1 MEQLQEKITIILYY
15 LVQSVIAPTK
25 VKIKIVSLEL
35 WVWSCLLLWVDMDV
49 LNNLIQIILIFYLK
63 KTVCLVYSWKFTENN
78 KYKFPIFLN
87 MSHVR

>member
-49 LNNLIQIILIFYLK
+49 LNNLIQIILIF
-63 KTVCLVYSWKFTENN
+63 
-78 KYKFPIFLN
+78 
-87 MSHVR
+87 